1 EIDDESWSKLDPTH
15 PQIGL
20 HELLSAFERKR
31 GDVVEWPGSAGD
43 RARLQL
49 IAELMRPGETTD
61 AWQRPE
67 PAALEHVTRDD
78 CANPHQ
84 GALVI
89 ALALREALDTPQRT
103 AALVTPDRDL
113 ARRVAA
119 ELRRWNV
126 DIDDSAGQ
134 PLADTPPA
142 TLLRVLLAAVE
153 SGFAPVDLLALLKH
167 PLCTLGLSRAALL
180 DAARRL
186 DRKCLRG
193 LKPQPGIAAL
203 REKVAQDRADVVDL
217 VERLAQATE
226 ALGQAMSDG
235 APVE

>member
-1 EIDDESWSKLDPTH
+1 PPAIRTARTAESIRLRAQGRS
-15 PQIGL
+15 
-20 HELLSAFERKR
+20 R
-31 GDVVEWPGSAGD
+31 VAG
-43 RARLQL
+43 RARRSRTPATDRQ
-49 IAELMRPGETTD
+49 LMRPGETTD
-61 AWQRPE
+61 TWQRPN
-67 PAALEHVTRDD
+67 PAALQHVTRAD

-84 GALVI
+84 EALVI

-126 DIDDSAGQ
+126 EIDDSAGQ

-142 TLLRVLLAAVE
+142 TLLRALLTAVD

-180 DAARRL
+180 
-186 DRKCLRG
+186 
-193 LKPQPGIAAL
+193 
-203 REKVAQDRADVVDL
+203 
-217 VERLAQATE
+217 
-226 ALGQAMSDG
+226 
-235 APVE
+235 